1 MEIFFLILG
10 VLSLVAGVVLMFR
23 PVIPAAIASY
33 AAMWLFHLSY
43 RITVTERTFI
53 FWGAA
58 TFLLM
63 TIARMKPKSEPKSAT
78 ANAYI
83 TIGSLAGMLLAMTVS
98 ANVMLLGVL
107 VGAVMGM
114 IAFVNTPKGK
124 FIGFSTSTFIHY
136 FCSSGLP
143 IAVAVSMIGI
153 IIEGFLINMAN

>member
-1 MEIFFLILG
+1 MEVIYIILG
-10 VLSLVAGVVLMFR
+10 VLCLLAGLVLMFR
-23 PVIPAAIASY
+23 PVIPASIATY

-43 RITVTERTFI
+43 RITVAERTFI

-63 TIARMKPKSEPKSAT
+63 TIARMKPKSEPESAT

-83 TIGSLAGMLLAMTVS
+83 ALASLAGMLLAMTVS

-107 VGAVMGM
+107 LGAVVGM

-143 IAVAVSMIGI
+143 IAVAVSMVGI
-153 IIEGFLINMAN
+153 IIEGFLLNMAN